1 MTYKTGTM
9 YIEVLRPIS
18 ITNENIFKASL
29 VNIVIST
36 KPSDK
41 RKKESLLEDFSKFI
55 NFKPNYNFKNLWK
68 WSVDHPEEFWS
79 KLWDYTKIIGDKG
92 QEIIKYNKIFNKTKF
107 FPDSKLNYA
116 ENILKKRSPEIAI
129 SFLSEKGFEEEISWE
144 QLYINVCKFSGYLK
158 SIGLKKGDRVAAYV
172 PNKIESIISFLAC
185 AKNGII
191 WSSCSPDFGTQGVV
205 DRFKQIAPR
214 ILITSDHYFYNG
226 KKINI
231 LEKVEGILKQ
241 IPSIKKTLVF
251 AYNKKE
257 EMNFKNYFNFEK
269 VLDQTEADESFERFD
284 FNHPIYVLFS
294 SGTTGKPKCITHGA
308 GNVLIEHNK
317 EFMLHCDIRDNEKL
331 FYYTTTGWM
340 MWNWL
345 VGGLATGSS
354 IFLFDGAPV
363 YPKIDILL
371 EYCQNKKINLF
382 GVSAKYI
389 DHLKNEKYNSK
400 NLDLSS
406 IKIITST
413 GSPLAEESFKYV
425 YDNIKKDVHLASI
438 AGGTDLVGC
447 LVLGNLFSDVY
458 MGEIQGQSLGIDVD
472 VFTDEGKSVKDGEKG
487 ELVVKKPFPSMPVK
501 FWSDDDGQKYH
512 KAYFNRFKN
521 IWHHGD
527 FIERTINNGFIMRGR
542 SDATLNPGGVRIG
555 TAEIYQQVE
564 DIDFITEGLVV
575 GQDYKDDVRIILF
588 ITTKNNEDLDDEKIK
603 SIKTKIRKNCSPKH
617 VPSIIIKVPD
627 IPRTKSGKIVELA
640 VKKVIQ
646 GETINNKEAIANPEA
661 LKHFENIAQLK

>member
-1 MTYKTGTM
+1 MEKFLW
-9 YIEVLRPIS
+9 V
-18 ITNENIFKASL
+18 
-29 VNIVIST
+29 
-36 KPSDK
+36 PSGK
-41 RKKESLLEDFSKFI
+41 RKKESLLEDFSKYI
-55 NFKPNYNFKNLWK
+55 NIKSNYNFKTLWK

-79 KLWDYTKIIGDKG
+79 KFWDYSKIIGDKG
-92 QEIIKYNKIFNKTKF
+92 KEIIRFNKIFNKTKF
-107 FPDSKLNYA
+107 FPDSKLNYT
-116 ENILKKRSPEIAI
+116 ENILKKKSSDPAI

-144 QLYINVCKFSGYLK
+144 QLYIKVCKFSNYLK

-205 DRFKQIAPR
+205 DRFKQIEPS

-231 LEKVEGILKQ
+231 LEKIEDILKE

-257 EMNFKNYFNFEK
+257 EMNIQNYINFDE
-269 VLDQTEADESFERFD
+269 VLDQTVADESFERFE
-284 FNHPIYVLFS
+284 FNHPIYILFS

-345 VGGLATGSS
+345 VGGLVTGSS

-363 YPKIDILL
+363 YPKIDALL
-371 EYCQNKKINLF
+371 DYCQKKKINLF

-425 YDNIKKDVHLASI
+425 YENLKKDVHLASI

-447 LVLGNLFSDVY
+447 LVLGNLYSNVF

-501 FWSDDDGQKYH
+501 FWGDDDGQKYH
-512 KAYFNRFKN
+512 KAYFNRFEN

-555 TAEIYQQVE
+555 TSEIYQQVE

-575 GQDYKDDVRIILF
+575 GQDYNDDVRIVLF
-588 ITTKNNEDLDDEKIK
+588 ITTKNNEGLDDEKIK
-603 SIKTKIRKNCSPKH
+603 LIKSRIRKNCSPKH
-617 VPSIIIKVPD
+617 VPSVIIKVPE

-640 VKKVIQ
+640 VRKVIH
-646 GETINNKEAIANPEA
+646 GETINNIEAIANPEA
-661 LKHFENIAQLK
+661 LKYFENIPQLK

>member
-1 MTYKTGTM
+1 M
-9 YIEVLRPIS
+9 
-18 ITNENIFKASL
+18 
-29 VNIVIST
+29 
-36 KPSDK
+36 
-41 RKKESLLEDFSKFI
+41 
-55 NFKPNYNFKNLWK
+55 
-68 WSVDHPEEFWS
+68 
-79 KLWDYTKIIGDKG
+79 
-92 QEIIKYNKIFNKTKF
+92 
-107 FPDSKLNYA
+107 
-116 ENILKKRSPEIAI
+116 
-129 SFLSEKGFEEEISWE
+129 
-144 QLYINVCKFSGYLK
+144 
-158 SIGLKKGDRVAAYV
+158 
-172 PNKIESIISFLAC
+172 AC
-185 AKNGII
+185 AKNGVI
-191 WSSCSPDFGTQGVV
+191 WSSCSPDFGIQGVV
-205 DRFKQIAPR
+205 DRFKQIQPT

-231 LEKVEGILKQ
+231 LEKVKDILKE

-251 AYNKKE
+251 NYNQKE
-257 EMNFKNYFNFEK
+257 TFNQEDYVNFDK
-269 VLDQTEADESFERFD
+269 VLDQSEVDETFERFE
-284 FNHPIYVLFS
+284 FNHPIYILYS

-317 EFMLHCDIRDNEKL
+317 EFMLHCDIKNNERL

-406 IKIITST
+406 LKIITST

-425 YDNIKKDVHLASI
+425 YDNIKQDVQLASI

-447 LVLGNLFSDVY
+447 LVLGNLYSNVY
-458 MGEIQGQSLGIDVD
+458 KGEIQGQSLGIDVD
-472 VFTDEGKSVKDGEKG
+472 VFNDEGKSTKDGEKG

-501 FWSDDDGQKYH
+501 FWGDDDGQKFY
-512 KAYFNRFKN
+512 KAYFDRFKN

-527 FIERTINNGFIMRGR
+527 FIERTKNNGFIMRGR

-564 DIDFITEGLVV
+564 DIDFITEGLVI
-575 GQDYKDDVRIILF
+575 GQNYNDDVRIILF
-588 ITTKNNEDLDDEKIK
+588 VTTKGNVELNEDKIK
-603 SIKTKIRKNCSPKH
+603 LVKSKIRKNCSPKH
-617 VPSIIIKVPD
+617 VPALIIKVPD

-640 VKKVIQ
+640 VKKVIN
-646 GETINNKEAIANPEA
+646 GEKINNKEAIANPEILDYFEHI
-661 LKHFENIAQLK
+661 LKE

>member
-1 MTYKTGTM
+1 MEKFLW
-9 YIEVLRPIS
+9 E
-18 ITNENIFKASL
+18 
-29 VNIVIST
+29 
-36 KPSDK
+36 PS
-41 RKKESLLEDFSKFI
+41 RNKKEESLLEDFSKFI
-55 NFKPNYNFKNLWK
+55 NHKSNYNFKTLWK

-79 KLWDYTKIIGDKG
+79 KFWDYSKIIGDKG
-92 QEIIKYNKIFNKTKF
+92 KEIIKLNKIFNKTKF

-116 ENILKKRSPEIAI
+116 ENILKKKSLDAAI

-144 QLYINVCKFSGYLK
+144 QLYNKVCKFSNYLK

-191 WSSCSPDFGTQGVV
+191 WSSCSPDFGVQGVV
-205 DRFKQIAPR
+205 DRFKQIQPS

-231 LEKVEGILKQ
+231 LEKIENILRE

-251 AYNKKE
+251 AYNKQE
-257 EMNFKNYFNFEK
+257 HVNFQNYINFDE
-269 VLDQTEADESFERFD
+269 VLNQTEADESFERFE
-284 FNHPIYVLFS
+284 FNHPIYILFS

-317 EFMLHCDIRDNEKL
+317 EFILHCDIRDNEKL

-389 DHLKNEKYNSK
+389 DHLKNEKYSSK

-447 LVLGNLFSDVY
+447 LVLGNLYSNVY

-487 ELVVKKPFPSMPVK
+487 ELVVKKPFPSMPIK
-501 FWSDDDGQKYH
+501 FWGDDDGQKYR
-512 KAYFNRFKN
+512 KAYFNKFKN

-527 FIERTINNGFIMRGR
+527 FIERTKNNGFIMRGR

-555 TAEIYQQVE
+555 TSEIYQQVE

-575 GQDYKDDVRIILF
+575 GQDYNDDVRIVLF
-588 ITTKNNEDLDDEKIK
+588 ITTKNNQELDDEKIQ
-603 SIKTKIRKNCSPKH
+603 SIKSRIRKNCSPKH
-617 VPSIIIKVPD
+617 VPSIIIKVPE

-640 VKKVIQ
+640 VRKIIH
-646 GETINNKEAIANPEA
+646 GETINNKEAIANPET
-661 LKHFENIAQLK
+661 LKYFENIPQLK

>member
-1 MTYKTGTM
+1 MNKT
-9 YIEVLRPIS
+9 LWQPSQKLKQDS
-18 ITNENIFKASL
+18 IL
-29 VNIVIST
+29 Q
-36 KPSDK
+36 
-41 RKKESLLEDFSKFI
+41 DFCHFI
-55 NFKPNYNFKNLWK
+55 NFKSSSNFKELWQ
-68 WSVDHPEEFWS
+68 WSVKNPEEFWS
-79 KLWDYTKIIGDKG
+79 KFWDYSKIIGDKG
-92 QEIIKYNKIFNKTKF
+92 SEIIQKDKVFSKSKF

-116 ENILKKRSPEIAI
+116 ENILKKKTNDIAI
-129 SFLSEKGFEEEISWE
+129 NFLSEKGFEEYITWNI
-144 QLYINVCKFSGYLK
+144 LYEKVCKFSNYLK
-158 SIGLKKGDRVAAYV
+158 KLNLKKGDRVAAYV
-172 PNKIESIISFLAC
+172 PNKIETIISFLAC

-191 WSSCSPDFGTQGVV
+191 WSSCSPDFGVQGVV
-205 DRFKQIAPR
+205 DRFKQIEPKV
-214 ILITSDHYFYNG
+214 LITSDYYFYNG

-231 LEKVEGILKQ
+231 LDKVDEVIKQ
-241 IPSIKKTLVF
+241 IPSIKKVIVYN
-251 AYNKKE
+251 YNKKE
-257 EMNFKNYFNFEK
+257 KDNLRNFIDFEET
-269 VLDQTEADESFERFD
+269 LNIESDDSFERFE
-284 FNHPIYVLFS
+284 FNHPIYILFS
-294 SGTTGKPKCITHGA
+294 SGTTGKPKCITHGT

-317 EFMLHCDIRDNEKL
+317 EFMLHCDVRDNEKL

-363 YPKIDILL
+363 YPKIDVLL

-400 NLDLSS
+400 NLDLNS

-447 LVLGNLFSDVY
+447 LVLGNLFSNVHK
-458 MGEIQGQSLGIDVD
+458 GEIQGQSLGIDVD
-472 VFTDEGKSVKDGEKG
+472 VFTDDGNSTADGDKG
-487 ELVVKKPFPSMPVK
+487 ELVVKQPFPSMPIK
-501 FWSDDDGQKYH
+501 FWGDEDGQKYH
-512 KAYFNRFKN
+512 KAYFTRFKN

-527 FIERTINNGFIMRGR
+527 FIERTKNNGFIMRGR

-555 TAEIYQQVE
+555 TSEIYQQVE

-575 GQDYKDDVRIILF
+575 GQDFDDDVRIILF
-588 ITTKNNEDLDDEKIK
+588 VTTKNDQEIDEEKIK
-603 SIKTKIRKNCSPKH
+603 LIKSRIRKNCSPKH
-617 VPSIIIKVPD
+617 VPSIVIKAPE

-640 VKKVIQ
+640 VRQVIN
-646 GETINNKEAIANPEA
+646 GEKINNKEAIANPESLEFFA
-661 LKHFENIAQLK
+661 NLPQLKF

>member
-1 MTYKTGTM
+1 MKNFLW
-9 YIEVLRPIS
+9 E
-18 ITNENIFKASL
+18 
-29 VNIVIST
+29 
-36 KPSDK
+36 PSS
-41 RKKESLLEDFSKFI
+41 KKKEESLLEDFSKFV
-55 NFKPNYNFKNLWK
+55 NFKSNYNFKTLWK
-68 WSVDHPEEFWS
+68 WTVDHPEEFWS
-79 KLWDYTKIIGDKG
+79 KFWDYSKIIGDKG
-92 QEIIKYNKIFNKTKF
+92 KEIIKYNKIFNKTQF
-107 FPDSKLNYA
+107 FSDSKLNYA
-116 ENILKKRSPEIAI
+116 ENILKKKTSEVAI
-129 SFLSEKGFEEEISWE
+129 SFLSEQGFEEEISWNH
-144 QLYINVCKFSGYLK
+144 LYNKVCKFSNYLK
-158 SIGLKKGDRVAAYV
+158 SLGLKKGDRVAAYV

-205 DRFKQIAPR
+205 DRFKQIEPS

-231 LEKVEGILKQ
+231 LEKNEDILKQ

-257 EMNFKNYFNFEK
+257 EVTLQGHINFDQVLEKADMDETFEK
-269 VLDQTEADESFERFD
+269 FE
-284 FNHPIYVLFS
+284 FNHPIYILYS

-317 EFMLHCDIRDNEKL
+317 EFMLHCNIKNNDRL

-389 DHLKNEKYNSK
+389 DHLKNEKYSSK

-425 YDNIKKDVHLASI
+425 YDNIKRDVHLASI

-447 LVLGNLFSDVY
+447 LVLGNLYSNVY

-472 VFTDEGKSVKDGEKG
+472 VFTDEGESVKDGEKG

-501 FWSDDDGQKYH
+501 FWGDDDGQKYH

-527 FIERTINNGFIMRGR
+527 FIERTLNNGFIMRGR

-588 ITTKNNEDLDDEKIK
+588 ITTKNNEELNDEKIN
-603 SIKTKIRKNCSPKH
+603 SIKSKIRKNCSPKH
-617 VPSIIIKVPD
+617 VPSIIIKVPE

-640 VKKVIQ
+640 VKKVIH

-661 LKHFENIAQLK
+661 LKYFENIPQLK

>member
-1 MTYKTGTM
+1 MEKFLW
-9 YIEVLRPIS
+9 E
-18 ITNENIFKASL
+18 
-29 VNIVIST
+29 
-36 KPSDK
+36 PSGK
-41 RKKESLLEDFSKFI
+41 RKKESLLEDFSKYI
-55 NFKPNYNFKNLWK
+55 NIKSNYNFKNLWK

-79 KLWDYTKIIGDKG
+79 KFWDYSKIIGDKG
-92 QEIIKYNKIFNKTKF
+92 KEIIKYNKIFNKTNF
-107 FPDSKLNYA
+107 FPDSKLNYS
-116 ENILKKRSPEIAI
+116 ENILKKKSSEIAI
-129 SFLSEKGFEEEISWE
+129 SFLSEKGFEEEISWK
-144 QLYINVCKFSGYLK
+144 QLYSKVCKFSNYLK

-172 PNKIESIISFLAC
+172 PNKIESIIGFLSC

-205 DRFKQIAPR
+205 DRFKQIEPS

-231 LEKVEGILKQ
+231 LEKIENILKQ

-257 EMNFKNYFNFEK
+257 KINLQNYINFDEVLEK
-269 VLDQTEADESFERFD
+269 EKMDETFERFE
-284 FNHPIYVLFS
+284 FNHPIYILYS

-363 YPKIDILL
+363 YPKIDVLL

-425 YDNIKKDVHLASI
+425 YDNLKKDVHLASI

-447 LVLGNLFSDVY
+447 LVLGNLYSNVY

-501 FWSDDDGQKYH
+501 FWGDDDGQKYH
-512 KAYFNRFKN
+512 KAYFNKFEN

-555 TAEIYQQVE
+555 TSEIYQQVE

-575 GQDYKDDVRIILF
+575 GQDYNDDVRIVLF
-588 ITTKNNEDLDDEKIK
+588 VTTKNNEELDDEKIK
-603 SIKTKIRKNCSPKH
+603 TIKSKIRKNCSPKH
-617 VPSIIIKVPD
+617 VPSVIIKVPE

-640 VKKVIQ
+640 VRKVIH
-646 GETINNKEAIANPEA
+646 GETINNKEAIANPES
-661 LKHFENIAQLK
+661 LKFFENLPQLKL

>member
-1 MTYKTGTM
+1 MNKF
-9 YIEVLRPIS
+9 LW
-18 ITNENIFKASL
+18 
-29 VNIVIST
+29 
-36 KPSDK
+36 KPSDQMK
-41 RKKESLLEDFSKFI
+41 QESLLEDFSKFV
-55 NFKPNYNFKNLWK
+55 NFDSNHNFKNIWE
-68 WSVDHPEEFWS
+68 WSIKNQEEFWS
-79 KLWDYTKIIGDKG
+79 KFWDYSKIIGDKG
-92 QEIIKYNKIFNKTKF
+92 KEVIRKNKIFNKTKF
-107 FPDSKLNYA
+107 FPDSKINYT
-116 ENILKKRSPEIAI
+116 ENILKKKTNDCAI
-129 SFLSEKGFEEEISWE
+129 HFLSEKGFEESITWKD
-144 QLYINVCKFSGYLK
+144 LYEKVCKLSSYFKTLD
-158 SIGLKKGDRVAAYV
+158 LKKGDRVAAYV

-191 WSSCSPDFGTQGVV
+191 WSSCSPDFGVQGVV
-205 DRFKQIAPR
+205 DRFKQIEPKM
-214 ILITSDHYFYNG
+214 LITSDHYFYNG

-231 LEKVEGILKQ
+231 LEKTNDILKQ
-241 IPSIKKTLVF
+241 ISSIKKTLVF

-257 EMNFKNYFNFEK
+257 KTDYKNFIDF
-269 VLDQTEADESFERFD
+269 DEALNQSKQDITFERFD
-284 FNHPIYVLFS
+284 FNHPIYILFS

-317 EFMLHCDIRDNEKL
+317 EFMLHCDIRENEKL

-389 DHLKNEKYNSK
+389 DHLKNENYSSK
-400 NLDLSS
+400 NLDLKS

-425 YDNIKKDVHLASI
+425 YKNIKKNVHLASI

-447 LVLGNLFSDVY
+447 LILGNLFSNVY
-458 MGEIQGQSLGIDVD
+458 KGEIQGQSLGIDVD
-472 VFTDEGKSVKDGEKG
+472 VLTDDGKSTTDGDKG
-487 ELVVKKPFPSMPVK
+487 ELVVKQPFPSMPIK
-501 FWSDDDGQKYH
+501 FWGDEGGQKYH
-512 KAYFNRFKN
+512 KAYFTRYEN

-527 FIERTINNGFIMRGR
+527 FIERTSNNGFVMRGR

-555 TAEIYQQVE
+555 TSEIYQQVE
-564 DIDFITEGLVV
+564 DIDFINEGLVV
-575 GQDYKDDVRIILF
+575 GQNHNDDIRIVLF
-588 ITTKNNEDLDDEKIK
+588 VTTKGSQELDEEKIK
-603 SIKTKIRKNCSPKH
+603 LIQSKIRKNCSPKH
-617 VPSIIIKVPD
+617 VPTIIIKVPE

-640 VKKVIQ
+640 VRKMIN
-646 GETINNKEAIANPEA
+646 GEEINNKEAIANPDCLEFFKD
-661 LKHFENIAQLK
+661 LKELK

>member
-1 MTYKTGTM
+1 MQKFLW
-9 YIEVLRPIS
+9 E
-18 ITNENIFKASL
+18 
-29 VNIVIST
+29 
-36 KPSDK
+36 PS
-41 RKKESLLEDFSKFI
+41 RIKKEESLLEDFSKFI
-55 NFKPNYNFKNLWK
+55 NHKSNYNFKTLWK

-79 KLWDYTKIIGDKG
+79 KFWDYSKIIGNKG
-92 QEIIKYNKIFNKTKF
+92 KEIIKFNKIFNKTKF

-116 ENILKKRSPEIAI
+116 ENILKKRSSDPAI

-144 QLYINVCKFSGYLK
+144 QLYNKVCKFSNYLK

-191 WSSCSPDFGTQGVV
+191 WSSCSPDFGIQGVV
-205 DRFKQIAPR
+205 DRFKQIEPI

-231 LEKVEGILKQ
+231 LEKIGDILKQ
-241 IPSIKKTLVF
+241 ISSIKKTLVF

-257 EMNFKNYFNFEK
+257 DMKHKNYINFDE
-269 VLDQTEADESFERFD
+269 VLDQAEVDESFERFE
-284 FNHPIYVLFS
+284 FNHPIYILFS

-317 EFMLHCDIRDNEKL
+317 EFMLHCDIRNDEKL

-363 YPKIDILL
+363 YPKIDVLL

-389 DHLKNEKYNSK
+389 DHLKNEKYKNK

-447 LVLGNLFSDVY
+447 LVLGNLYSNVY
-458 MGEIQGQSLGIDVD
+458 MGEIQGQSLGIDID
-472 VFTDEGKSVKDGEKG
+472 VFTDEGKSVKDGDKG

-501 FWSDDDGQKYH
+501 FWGDDDGQKYH
-512 KAYFNRFKN
+512 KAYFTKFKN

-527 FIERTINNGFIMRGR
+527 FIERTNNNGFIMRGR

-564 DIDFITEGLVV
+564 DIDFVTEGLVI
-575 GQDYKDDVRIILF
+575 GQDYNDDVRVILF
-588 ITTKNNEDLDDEKIK
+588 VTTKNNQELNDEQIK
-603 SIKTKIRKNCSPKH
+603 SIKLRIRKNCSPKH
-617 VPSIIIKVPD
+617 VPSMIIKVPE

-640 VKKVIQ
+640 VRKVIH
-646 GETINNKEAIANPEA
+646 GESINNKEAIANPEA
-661 LKHFENIAQLK
+661 LKYFENIPQLK

>member
-1 MTYKTGTM
+1 MNK
-9 YIEVLRPIS
+9 
-18 ITNENIFKASL
+18 SL
-29 VNIVIST
+29 W
-36 KPSDK
+36 KPSEQ
-41 RKKESLLEDFSKFI
+41 KKQESLLEDFSKFVNFNSNH
-55 NFKPNYNFKNLWK
+55 NFKSLWE
-68 WSVDHPEEFWS
+68 WSVKNKEEFWS
-79 KLWDYTKIIGDKG
+79 KFWDYSKIIGDKG
-92 QEIIKYNKIFNKTKF
+92 KEVIRKNKIFNETKF
-107 FPDSKLNYA
+107 FPDSKINYA
-116 ENILKKRSPEIAI
+116 ENILKKKTNDCAI
-129 SFLSEKGFEEEISWE
+129 NFLSETGFEESITWKD
-144 QLYINVCKFSGYLK
+144 LYEKVCKFSFYLK
-158 SIGLKKGDRVAAYV
+158 TLDLKKGDRVAAYV

-191 WSSCSPDFGTQGVV
+191 WSSCSPDFGTHGVV
-205 DRFKQIAPR
+205 DRFKQIEPKV
-214 ILITSDHYFYNG
+214 LITCDHYFYNG

-231 LEKVEGILKQ
+231 LEKINNILKE

-257 EMNFKNYFNFEK
+257 KIEYKNFIDFNE
-269 VLDQTEADESFERFD
+269 VLIQSKSDYTFERFD
-284 FNHPIYVLFS
+284 FNHPIYILYS

-317 EFMLHCDIRDNEKL
+317 EFMLHCDVRDNEKL

-363 YPKIDILL
+363 YPTIDVLL
-371 EYCQNKKINLF
+371 KYCQDKEINLF

-389 DHLKNEKYNSK
+389 DHLKNENYNSK

-406 IKIITST
+406 LKIITST

-425 YDNIKKDVHLASI
+425 YENIKQNVHLASI

-447 LVLGNLFSDVY
+447 LILGNLFSNVY
-458 MGEIQGQSLGIDVD
+458 KGEIQGQSLGIDVD
-472 VFTDEGKSVKDGEKG
+472 VFTEEGKSINDSEKG
-487 ELVVKKPFPSMPVK
+487 ELVVKNPFPSMPVK
-501 FWSDDDGQKYH
+501 FWGDDDGQKYH
-512 KAYFNRFKN
+512 KAYFTRFKN

-527 FIERTINNGFIMRGR
+527 FIEKTPNNGFIMRGR

-564 DIDFITEGLVV
+564 NIDFITEALVV
-575 GQDYKDDVRIILF
+575 GQHYNDDVRIILF
-588 ITTKNNEDLDDEKIK
+588 VTTKKNHQLDSDKIK
-603 SIKTKIRKNCSPKH
+603 IIKSKIRKNCSPKH
-617 VPSIIIKVPD
+617 VPSIVIKVPE

-640 VKKVIQ
+640 VRKIIN
-646 GETINNKEAIANPEA
+646 GEEVDNKEAISNPSCLDYFKN
-661 LKHFENIAQLK
+661 LKDLK

>member
-1 MTYKTGTM
+1 MEKF
-9 YIEVLRPIS
+9 LW
-18 ITNENIFKASL
+18 
-29 VNIVIST
+29 
-36 KPSDK
+36 KPSS
-41 RKKESLLEDFSKFI
+41 KKKEESLLEDFSKFI
-55 NFKPNYNFKNLWK
+55 NLKSNYNFKNLWK

-79 KLWDYTKIIGDKG
+79 KFWDYSKIIGDKG
-92 QEIIKYNKIFNKTKF
+92 KEIIKYNKIFNKTKF
-107 FPDSKLNYA
+107 FHDSKLNYA
-116 ENILKKRSPEIAI
+116 ENILKKKSSDLAI
-129 SFLSEKGFEEEISWE
+129 SFLSEKGFEEEISWN
-144 QLYINVCKFSGYLK
+144 QLYNKVCKFSNYLK

-172 PNKIESIISFLAC
+172 PNKIEAIISFLAC

-205 DRFKQIAPR
+205 DRFKQIEPS
-214 ILITSDHYFYNG
+214 ILITSDYYFYNG

-231 LEKVEGILKQ
+231 LEKIDDILKQ

-257 EMNFKNYFNFEK
+257 AMTLQGHINFDE
-269 VLDQTEADESFERFD
+269 VLDQSEANESFERFE
-284 FNHPIYVLFS
+284 FNHPIYILYS

-389 DHLKNEKYNSK
+389 DHLKNEKYSGN

-447 LVLGNLFSDVY
+447 LVLGNLYSNVY
-458 MGEIQGQSLGIDVD
+458 VGEIQGQSLGIDVD
-472 VFTDEGKSVKDGEKG
+472 VFTDEGESVKDGEKG
-487 ELVVKKPFPSMPVK
+487 ELVIKKPFPSMPVK
-501 FWSDDDGQKYH
+501 FWGDDDGQKYY
-512 KAYFNRFKN
+512 KAYFARFKN

-527 FIERTINNGFIMRGR
+527 FIERTTNNGFIMRGR

-575 GQDYKDDVRIILF
+575 GQDYNDDVRIILF

-603 SIKTKIRKNCSPKH
+603 SIKTRIRKNCSPKH
-617 VPSIIIKVPD
+617 VPSIIIKVPE

-640 VKKVIQ
+640 VRKIIH

-661 LKHFENIAQLK
+661 LKYFENIPQLK

>member
-1 MTYKTGTM
+1 MK
-9 YIEVLRPIS
+9 IS
-18 ITNENIFKASL
+18 LWE
-29 VNIVIST
+29 
-36 KPSDK
+36 PS
-41 RKKESLLEDFSKFI
+41 RKKKEDSLLEDFSKFV
-55 NFKPNYNFKNLWK
+55 NFKSNYNFKTFWK
-68 WSVDHPEEFWS
+68 WTVDHPEEFWS
-79 KLWDYTKIIGDKG
+79 KFWDYSKIIGDKG
-92 QEIIKYNKIFNKTKF
+92 KEIIKYSKIFNKTKF

-116 ENILKKRSPEIAI
+116 ENILKKKTSEVAI
-129 SFLSEKGFEEEISWE
+129 NFLSEKGFEEEISWG
-144 QLYINVCKFSGYLK
+144 QLYNKVCKFSNYLK
-158 SIGLKKGDRVAAYV
+158 SLGLKKGDRVAAYV

-205 DRFKQIAPR
+205 DRFKQIEPS

-226 KKINI
+226 KRINI
-231 LEKVEGILKQ
+231 LEKIEDILKK

-257 EMNFKNYFNFEK
+257 EMTLQGHINFDQVLEKANMDETFEK
-269 VLDQTEADESFERFD
+269 FE
-284 FNHPIYVLFS
+284 FNHPIYILYS

-317 EFMLHCDIRDNEKL
+317 EFMLHCNIKKNDRL

-389 DHLKNEKYNSK
+389 DHLKNEKYSNK

-425 YDNIKKDVHLASI
+425 YDNIKRDVHLASI

-447 LVLGNLFSDVY
+447 LVLGNLYSNVY

-472 VFTDEGKSVKDGEKG
+472 VFTDEGESVKDGEKG

-501 FWSDDDGQKYH
+501 FWDDDDGQKYH

-527 FIERTINNGFIMRGR
+527 FIERTLNNGFIMRGR

-575 GQDYKDDVRIILF
+575 GQDYKNDVRIILF
-588 ITTKNNEDLDDEKIK
+588 ITTKNNGELNDEKIK
-603 SIKTKIRKNCSPKH
+603 SIKSRIRKNCSPKH
-617 VPSIIIKVPD
+617 VPSIIIKVPE

-640 VKKVIQ
+640 VRKIIH

-661 LKHFENIAQLK
+661 LKYFENISQLK

>member
-1 MTYKTGTM
+1 MKNFLW
-9 YIEVLRPIS
+9 E
-18 ITNENIFKASL
+18 
-29 VNIVIST
+29 
-36 KPSDK
+36 PS
-41 RKKESLLEDFSKFI
+41 RKKKEESLLEDFSKFV
-55 NFKPNYNFKNLWK
+55 NFKSNYNFKIFWK
-68 WSVDHPEEFWS
+68 WTVDHPEEFWS
-79 KLWDYTKIIGDKG
+79 KFWDYSKIIGDKG
-92 QEIIKYNKIFNKTKF
+92 KEIIKYNKIFNETKF

-116 ENILKKRSPEIAI
+116 ENILKKKTSEVAI
-129 SFLSEKGFEEEISWE
+129 NFLSEKGFEEEISWV
-144 QLYINVCKFSGYLK
+144 QLYNKVCKFSNYLK
-158 SIGLKKGDRVAAYV
+158 SLGLKKGDRVAAYV

-205 DRFKQIAPR
+205 DRFKQIEPSV
-214 ILITSDHYFYNG
+214 LITSDHYFYNG

-231 LEKVEGILKQ
+231 LEKIEDILKQ
-241 IPSIKKTLVF
+241 IPSIKRTLVF
-251 AYNKKE
+251 GYNKKE
-257 EMNFKNYFNFEK
+257 EMTLQGHINFDQVLEKANMDETFEK
-269 VLDQTEADESFERFD
+269 FE
-284 FNHPIYVLFS
+284 FNHPIYILYS

-317 EFMLHCDIRDNEKL
+317 EFMLHCNIKNNDRL

-389 DHLKNEKYNSK
+389 DYLKNEKYSSK

-425 YDNIKKDVHLASI
+425 YENIKRDVHLASI

-447 LVLGNLFSDVY
+447 LVLGNLYSNVY

-472 VFTDEGKSVKDGEKG
+472 VFTDEGESVKDGEKG

-501 FWSDDDGQKYH
+501 FWGDHDGQKYH

-527 FIERTINNGFIMRGR
+527 FIERTLNNGFIMRGR

-575 GQDYKDDVRIILF
+575 GQNYNDDVRIILF
-588 ITTKNNEDLDDEKIK
+588 VTTKNNEELNDNKIK
-603 SIKTKIRKNCSPKH
+603 AIKSKIRKNCSPKH
-617 VPSIIIKVPD
+617 VPTIIIKVPE

-640 VKKVIQ
+640 VKKVIH
-646 GETINNKEAIANPEA
+646 GETINNKEAIANPEV
-661 LKHFENIAQLK
+661 LKYFENIPQLK